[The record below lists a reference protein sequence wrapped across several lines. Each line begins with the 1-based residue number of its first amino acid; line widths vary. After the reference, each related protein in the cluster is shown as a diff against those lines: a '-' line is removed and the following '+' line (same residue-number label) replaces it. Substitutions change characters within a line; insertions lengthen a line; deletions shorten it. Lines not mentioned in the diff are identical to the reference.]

1 MLRWLL
7 VVCVLLV
14 SAAAGA
20 QDSDHDGL
28 PDAFEQALLQRF
40 EPTLMIARED
50 CAGRPAR
57 FVAGAAVPTVQAEDG
72 TVYGQAFQRGPGEVE
87 LHFYHLWATDCGRMG
102 HALDTEHVSA
112 LVHGTGQDATMWT
125 ATYWY
130 AAAHEDTVC
139 DASQV
144 TRATTLDAVEHGPKI
159 WISRGKHASFLQ
171 EELCRH
177 GCGGDRCDR
186 MMQLQTVEV
195 VNLGEAG
202 KPANGSVFASSTLWP
217 LEQKMGRT
225 DFRPA
230 LLQRVE
236 ALPATDIAWA
246 EPAKRPGEAAI
257 LGANRGV
264 DGALTGGGA
273 GAHGAAVGT
282 RQTDVAMT
290 VAASNTGGALGR
302 SYRNVR
308 HALGT
313 AARDTG
319 KGIGVGDSK
328 PAEQQPK

>member
-1 MLRWLL
+1 MLRRLL
-7 VVCVLLV
+7 VGLVLV
-14 SAAAGA
+14 GCAAAGA
-20 QDSDHDGL
+20 QDSDQDGL

-40 EPTLMIARED
+40 EPTLMIVADD

-72 TVYGQAFQRGPGEVE
+72 TVYGQAFARGPGEIE

-112 LVHGTGQDATMWT
+112 LVRGTGEDA
-125 ATYWY
+125 ATWRAVYWY

-144 TRATTLDAVEHGPKI
+144 TRASTLEAVEHGPKI
-159 WISRGKHASFLQ
+159 WISGGKHASFLQ

-177 GCGGDRCDR
+177 GCGGDRCEAMVALPATD
-186 MMQLQTVEV
+186 V
-195 VNLGEAG
+195 VNLGEVAA
-202 KPANGSVFASSTLWP
+202 PSNGSVFASSRQWP
-217 LEQKMGRT
+217 LTQKMGRT

-230 LLQRVE
+230 LLQRVD

-246 EPAKRPGEAAI
+246 EPAKRPGQAAI

-264 DGALTGGGA
+264 DGTLTGGGA

-290 VAASNTGGALGR
+290 VAATKTGGALEH

-313 AARDTG
+313 AVRNTG
-319 KGIGVGDSK
+319 RAVGMGGSK
-328 PAEQQPK
+328 PAADEPK